1 GLDGQDQSM
10 LVIVFV
16 FLVAL
21 CAQGGNGEERE
32 KAQTPGHVS
41 VVIVGGTGDL
51 AKKYLWQGFFQLY
64 VSQVGSGNTFSFY
77 GGGLSPAD
85 KATPILFDI
94 LKAVS
99 CPKDVSQERCALLKD
114 QFLRL
119 SRYRQLQTLKDY
131 QDLAKHIE
139 QELQQEGIREA
150 GRLFYLSVPAF
161 AYADIADKINNSC
174 RPTSGVW
181 LRVVLEKPFGHD
193 FRSAQVLAS
202 ELGNS
207 LTDEEMYRIDHYLGK
222 QVVAKILPFR
232 IENKKFLD
240 PIWNKHHIERV
251 EIVLKETL
259 DVKGRIPFYD
269 QYGVVRDI
277 LQNHLTEVMTLLT
290 TKLPVNLSSSE
301 EILQNKLQIFR
312 SLLPVGKNQAVVGQ
326 YQAYKAEVQQEL
338 NKTKDHVTLTPT
350 FAAVLAHIDDAQYE
364 GVPILLIS
372 GKMLDER
379 VGYARILFKN
389 DIFCLQNHNNIHCKP
404 RQIVFYFGHGS
415 LQYPAVLVSKNLFK
429 PVLKDSEWKEVTEH
443 TDVNVL
449 GLPISDYYVQT
460 PKEQREA
467 YSELISHIFAG
478 RKNSFISTENLL
490 ASWGL
495 WTPLLSSL
503 ASTFPRIYPGGADNG
518 NLLDLHIKGKEI
530 SYNNEV
536 VIISNDQAGGTSAN
550 DFKAIQGR
558 FRSAAMVSAWAEGL
572 VEQLAVD
579 IQEAA
584 EAAVREGG
592 VFHLALSGG
601 ATPLAL
607 FQRLALYHFSF
618 PWKDT
623 HVWMVDERCVPLTD
637 LESNFHSVHKHLLQ
651 YLRIPYFNIHPMPV
665 QLNQRLC
672 VEEDGGALLYEKEIS
687 KLVNSSSFHFLL
699 LGVGYD
705 GHTASLFPGNKADE
719 FGESLVALTES
730 PIKPHQRMSLTFSA
744 INRARRVAILVM
756 GKGKHELITQL
767 SRMKDNPEKWPVTG
781 VKPADDALVWYIDY
795 EALLG

>member
-1 GLDGQDQSM
+1 M
-10 LVIVFV
+10 FVTV
-16 FLVAL
+16 FLLLVTL

-32 KAQTPGHVS
+32 EAQRPGHVS

-64 VSQVGSGNTFSFY
+64 VNQVSSGNTFSFY

-85 KATPILFDI
+85 QATSVLFEI

-99 CPKDVSQERCALLKD
+99 CSKDVSQERCALLKE
-114 QFLRL
+114 QFIRL
-119 SRYRQLQTLKDY
+119 SKYRQLKTLEDY
-131 QDLAKHIE
+131 QDLDKHIE
-139 QELQQEGIREA
+139 QELQQEGILEA

-161 AYADIADKINNSC
+161 AYADIADKINSSC
-174 RPTSGVW
+174 RPTSRAW

-193 FRSAQVLAS
+193 YRSAQVLATQ
-202 ELGNS
+202 LGSS
-207 LTDEEMYRIDHYLGK
+207 LKDEEMYRIDHYLGK

-232 IENKKFLD
+232 KENNKFLD

-259 DVKGRIPFYD
+259 NVKGRIPFYD
-269 QYGVVRDI
+269 QYGVVRDV

-290 TKLPVNLSSSE
+290 ARLPMNLSSSE
-301 EILQNKLQIFR
+301 EVLRNKLQIFR
-312 SLLPVGKNQAVVGQ
+312 SLLPLGKNQAVIGQ
-326 YQAYKAEVQQEL
+326 YQTYKTEVQQEL
-338 NKTKDHVTLTPT
+338 NKTKDHVSVTPT
-350 FAAVLAHIDDAQYE
+350 FAAVLAYIDEAQYE

-389 DIFCLQNHNNIHCKP
+389 DMFCLQNHNSIHCKP
-404 RQIVFYFGHGS
+404 KQIVFHFGHGS

-429 PVLKDSEWKEVTEH
+429 PVLMDSEWKEVTEH

-449 GLPISDYYVQT
+449 GLHISDYYVQT
-460 PKEQREA
+460 PTEPREA

-495 WTPLLSSL
+495 WTPLLNSL
-503 ASTFPRIYPGGADNG
+503 ASSFPRIYPGGSDNG
-518 NLLDLHIKGKEI
+518 DLLDVRVRGKDI
-530 SYNNEV
+530 SYNSEV
-536 VIISNDQAGGTSAN
+536 VIISNDQMGGASAK
-550 DFKAIQGR
+550 DFQVMQGK
-558 FRSAAMVSAWAEGL
+558 FRSADMVSAWAEEL
-572 VEQLAVD
+572 VERLAAD
-579 IQEAA
+579 MQEAA

-601 ATPLAL
+601 STPLAL
-607 FQRLALYHFSF
+607 FHRLALHHFSF
-618 PWKDT
+618 PWKET
-623 HVWMVDERCVPLTD
+623 HVWMVDERCVPLTE
-637 LESNFHSVHKHLLQ
+637 LESNFRSLHDHLLQ
-651 YLRIPYFNIHPMPV
+651 HVRIPYYNIHPMPV

-672 VEEDGGALLYEKEIS
+672 VEEDGGALLYEQEVS
-687 KLVNSSSFHFLL
+687 KLVNGSSFHFVL

-705 GHTASLFPGNKADE
+705 AHTASLFPGSKVDE
-719 FGESLVALTES
+719 LGESLVALTES

-744 INRARRVAILVM
+744 INRAHRVALLVM

-767 SRMKDNPEKWPVTG
+767 SRVKDNPDKWPVTG
-781 VKPADDALVWYIDY
+781 VKPANGRLVWYIDY
-795 EALLG
+795 DALLG

>member
-1 GLDGQDQSM
+1 M
-10 LVIVFV
+10 FVTV
-16 FLVAL
+16 FLLLVTL

-32 KAQTPGHVS
+32 EAQRPGHVS

-64 VSQVGSGNTFSFY
+64 VNQVSSGNTFSFY

-85 KATPILFDI
+85 QATSVLFEI

-99 CPKDVSQERCALLKD
+99 CSKDVSQERCALLKE
-114 QFLRL
+114 QFIRL
-119 SRYRQLQTLKDY
+119 SKYKQLKTLEDY
-131 QDLAKHIE
+131 QDLDKHIE
-139 QELQQEGIREA
+139 QELQQEGILEA

-161 AYADIADKINNSC
+161 AYADIADKINSSC
-174 RPTSGVW
+174 RPTSRAW

-193 FRSAQVLAS
+193 YRSAQVLATQ
-202 ELGNS
+202 LGSS
-207 LTDEEMYRIDHYLGK
+207 LKDEEMYRIDHYLGK

-232 IENKKFLD
+232 KENNKFLD

-259 DVKGRIPFYD
+259 NVKGRIPFYD
-269 QYGVVRDI
+269 QYGVVRDV

-290 TKLPVNLSSSE
+290 ARLPMNLSSSE
-301 EILQNKLQIFR
+301 EVLRNKLQIFR
-312 SLLPVGKNQAVVGQ
+312 SLLPLGKNQAVIGQ
-326 YQAYKAEVQQEL
+326 YQTYKTEVQQEL
-338 NKTKDHVTLTPT
+338 NKTKDHVSVTPT
-350 FAAVLAHIDDAQYE
+350 FAAVLAYIDEAQYE

-389 DIFCLQNHNNIHCKP
+389 DMFCLQNHNSIHCKP
-404 RQIVFYFGHGS
+404 KQIVFHFGHGS

-429 PVLKDSEWKEVTEH
+429 PVLMDSEWKEVTEH

-449 GLPISDYYVQT
+449 GLHISDYYVQT
-460 PKEQREA
+460 PTEPREA

-495 WTPLLSSL
+495 WTPLLNSL
-503 ASTFPRIYPGGADNG
+503 ASSFPRIYPGGSDNG
-518 NLLDLHIKGKEI
+518 DLLDVRVRGKDI
-530 SYNNEV
+530 SYNSEV
-536 VIISNDQAGGTSAN
+536 VIISNDQMGGASAK
-550 DFKAIQGR
+550 DFQVMQGK
-558 FRSAAMVSAWAEGL
+558 FRSADMVSAWAEEL
-572 VEQLAVD
+572 VERLAAD
-579 IQEAA
+579 MQEAA

-601 ATPLAL
+601 STPLAL
-607 FQRLALYHFSF
+607 FHRLALHHFSF
-618 PWKDT
+618 PWKET
-623 HVWMVDERCVPLTD
+623 HVWMVDERCVPLTE
-637 LESNFHSVHKHLLQ
+637 LESNFRSLHDHLLQ
-651 YLRIPYFNIHPMPV
+651 HVRIPYYNIHPMPV

-672 VEEDGGALLYEKEIS
+672 VEEDGGALLYEQEVS
-687 KLVNSSSFHFLL
+687 KLVNGSSFHFVL

-705 GHTASLFPGNKADE
+705 AHTASLFPGSKVDE
-719 FGESLVALTES
+719 LGESLVALTES

-744 INRARRVAILVM
+744 INRAHRVALLVM

-767 SRMKDNPEKWPVTG
+767 SRVKDNPDKWPVTG
-781 VKPADDALVWYIDY
+781 VKPANGRLVWYIDY
-795 EALLG
+795 DALLG